1 MTCIT
6 RHHPRTFALLLLLFL
21 LITAFTV
28 VTAAGASANLTGI
41 PLEMPETQLNITA
54 TTDYFA

>member
-21 LITAFTV
+21 LITAFMI
-28 VTAAGASANLTGI
+28 VTAFGGSANLTEI
-41 PLEMPETQLNITA
+41 LLEQPDSQLNMIT
-54 TTDYFA
+54 TTNYFA